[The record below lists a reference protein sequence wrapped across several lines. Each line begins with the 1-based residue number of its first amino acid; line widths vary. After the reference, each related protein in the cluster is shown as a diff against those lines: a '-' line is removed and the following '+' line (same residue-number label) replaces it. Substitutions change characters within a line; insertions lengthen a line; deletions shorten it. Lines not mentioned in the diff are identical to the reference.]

1 LRLAGL
7 NVVRD
12 ERLHTKGPRLQFVL
26 KSIDDEEFSV
36 QGVVSQPGRV
46 LLDKPYRVS
55 EPAVSKDARP
65 ATPFAQRAYKMVN
78 SLVEAVLS
86 DPDFKKAVVSAQ

>member
-1 LRLAGL
+1 
-7 NVVRD
+7 
-12 ERLHTKGPRLQFVL
+12 
-26 KSIDDEEFSV
+26 
-36 QGVVSQPGRV
+36 
-46 LLDKPYRVS
+46 
-55 EPAVSKDARP
+55 VSKDARP